1 MARSAAL
8 AELFRQP
15 ALTAQRHYEICK
27 AYFVGQDTA
36 AQIAARFSLQADS
49 VRALVNDFAHDP
61 DLTRFF
67 LVKTPGPS
75 SARKRDACREEV
87 LALRRQGHTLTQIK
101 EQLSDRHPISESSI
115 YRILHQEGLAGDGV
129 RISAHKRRRARD
141 GSDIPATSDVH
152 DCFLTPGR
160 SFPTKVAGLFLFVPL
175 LLELD
180 FAGAVALAG
189 WPGSEMIGPVQAIL
203 ALLAGK
209 LLGQRRI
216 SHISDL
222 CNDEGAGLF
231 AGLNVLPKSTFAT
244 DYSYRTERP
253 MSDRF
258 VKALLAKAP
267 LREVPG
273 SFNLDFHAIAYRGEE
288 VALEKH
294 WLAKRNRAAT
304 SIMAF
309 VAQDRHSRVMCYA
322 TANVLRD
329 DMDAMAVGFT
339 DYWKEQT
346 GAYPQELLFDG
357 RVTTYEHLAELESRQ
372 VGFITV
378 RRRGS
383 GMLRRVKELAASA
396 WSSCQVSQAKGAK
409 REVSYVDEE
418 TQPGGYPGKL
428 RQIIVTGLGRE
439 EPTFFLTNN
448 RPERRTAREVIQRYA
463 QRNLVENALGEDI
476 KFFHLD
482 CLSSGVRLNVD
493 FDLTLTVAADLLYRM
508 LARRLK
514 GFAHSSPQKLYRKFI
529 DTTGGIEISD
539 EQVHVRLVK
548 RAPQSPAQGGWLDR
562 LDPSR
567 PLARRPLPLYP
578 PALTPAQL
586 GGISES

>member
-1 MARSAAL
+1 MARSTAL
-8 AELFRQP
+8 ADLFRQP
-15 ALTAQRHYEICK
+15 AVTAQLHYEICK
-27 AYFVGQDTA
+27 AYFRDEDTA
-36 AQIAARFSLQADS
+36 EQIASRFSLHPDS
-49 VRALVNDFAHDP
+49 VRALVNDFAKNP

-67 LVKTPGPS
+67 LVKKPGPV
-75 SARKRDACREEV
+75 AAPQRHACRQDILE
-87 LALRRQGHTLTQIK
+87 LRRQGLSLTEIK
-101 EQLSDRHPISESSI
+101 EQLADRHSISESSI
-115 YRILHQEGLAGDGV
+115 YRILCGEGLAGGGV
-129 RISAHKRRRARD
+129 RISKQQARHKAKD
-141 GSDIPATSDVH
+141 GSDIPPITDVR

-180 FAGAVALAG
+180 FARAVALAR
-189 WPGSEMIGPVQAIL
+189 WPGSERIGSVQAIL

-231 AGLNVLPKSTFAT
+231 AGLNVLPKATFAT
-244 DYSYRTERP
+244 DYSYRTQRP

-267 LREVPG
+267 LGEAPG
-273 SFNLDFHAIAYRGEE
+273 SFNLDFHAVAYRGNE
-288 VALEKH
+288 ADLEKH
-294 WLAKRNRAAT
+294 WLAKRNRAGA
-304 SIMAF
+304 SIMVF
-309 VAQDRHSRVMCYA
+309 VAQDRRSRVLCYA

-357 RVTTYEHLAELESRQ
+357 RVTSYEHLAELEDRRI
-372 VGFITV
+372 GFITV

-383 GMLRRVKELAASA
+383 AMLQRVKQLADSA
-396 WSSCQVSQAKGAK
+396 WTSCQVSQAKGAT
-409 REVSYVDEE
+409 RDIRYVDEE
-418 TQPGGYPGKL
+418 AQPGGYPGKL
-428 RQIIVTGLGRE
+428 RQIIVAGLGRE

-448 RPERRTAREVIQRYA
+448 RPEKRTAREVIQRYA
-463 QRNLVENALGEDI
+463 QRNLVENGLGEDI

-493 FDLTLTVAADLLYRM
+493 FDLTLTVVADLLYRM
-508 LARRLK
+508 LGWRLK
-514 GFAHSSPQKLYRKFI
+514 GFGHSSPQKLYRKVI
-529 DTTGGIEISD
+529 DTTGSIEIEA
-539 EQVHVRLVK
+539 EQVRVRLVK
-548 RAPQSPAQGGWLDR
+548 RAHNPLLKEAGLTGLTPPVPWLAG
-562 LDPSR
+562 R
-567 PLARRPLPLYP
+567 PLLIDLP
-578 PALTPAQL
+578 
-586 GGISES
+586 

>member
-1 MARSAAL
+1 MARSPAL
-8 AELFRQP
+8 AGLFRHP
-15 ALTAQRHYEICK
+15 AVTAQLHYEICK
-27 AYFVGQDTA
+27 AYFLDESTA
-36 AQIAARFSLQADS
+36 RQIASRFSLRPDS
-49 VRALVNDFAHDP
+49 VRAVVNDFAKDP

-67 LVKTPGPS
+67 LVRKPGP
-75 SARKRDACREEV
+75 AAAPTRDACRQEV
-87 LALRRQGHTLTQIK
+87 LELRNQGQSLAQIK
-101 EQLSDRHPISESSI
+101 EHLRDQHSVSESSI
-115 YRILHQEGLAGDGV
+115 YRILHQEGLAGGGV
-129 RISAHKRRRARD
+129 RVSTQKTRQTAKD
-141 GSDIPATSDVH
+141 GSDIPPPADVR
-152 DCFLTPGR
+152 DCLLTAGR
-160 SFPTKVAGLFLFVPL
+160 SFPTKAAGLFLFVPL

-180 FAGAVALAG
+180 FARAVALAG
-189 WPGSEMIGPVQAIL
+189 WPGSEMIGSVQALL
-203 ALLAGK
+203 ALLCGK

-231 AGLNVLPKSTFAT
+231 AGLNVLPKATFAT

-267 LREVPG
+267 LDEAPG
-273 SFNLDFHAIAYRGEE
+273 SFNLDFHAVAYRGNE
-288 VALEKH
+288 ADLEKH
-294 WLAKRNRAAT
+294 WLAKGNRAGT
-304 SIMAF
+304 SVMAF

-357 RVTTYEHLAELESRQ
+357 RVTTYGHLAELERRQ

-383 GMLRRVKELAASA
+383 AMLRRVKQLADGA
-396 WSSCQVSQAKGAK
+396 WSSCQVRQAKGAT
-409 REVSYVDEE
+409 REVRYVEEE
-418 TQPGGYPGKL
+418 TQPGDYPCKL
-428 RQIIVTGLGRE
+428 RQIIVCGLGRE
-439 EPTFFLTNN
+439 EPTFFLTND
-448 RPERRTAREVIQRYA
+448 RPQKLTAREVIQRYA
-463 QRNLVENALGEDI
+463 QRNLVESGLGEDI

-508 LARRLK
+508 LGWRLK
-514 GFAHSSPQKLYRKFI
+514 GFGRASPQRLYRKFI
-529 DTTGGIEISD
+529 DTAGSIEIED
-539 EQVHVRLVK
+539 ERVRVRLVK
-548 RAPQSPAQGGWLDR
+548 RAHNPLIKEAGLCGLTPPVPWLAG
-562 LDPSR
+562 R
-567 PLARRPLPLYP
+567 PLLIDLP
-578 PALTPAQL
+578 
-586 GGISES
+586 